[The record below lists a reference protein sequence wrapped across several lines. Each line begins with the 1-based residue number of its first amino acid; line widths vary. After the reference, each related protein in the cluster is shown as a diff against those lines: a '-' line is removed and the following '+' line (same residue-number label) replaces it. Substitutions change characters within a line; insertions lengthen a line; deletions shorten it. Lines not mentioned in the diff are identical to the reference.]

1 MFISV
6 EQIKAAR
13 ALLKWTQKDLATHA
27 GVNNDQVHN
36 IEGGRSRS
44 SDVLEA
50 MYQAFINGGI
60 DFIKDGVKYSKK
72 ELATLSGNNW
82 FYDIADDI
90 LRTLKNQK
98 DSEVLFFGG
107 SDEDSSPE
115 LMEKLREIRGAK
127 IGMRSMI
134 KKGDSC
140 LMGPRSEYRWIP
152 ENLFSS
158 YIVVIYGSKA
168 VLDMG
173 DKGLLI
179 NNPDVSNVLRSM
191 YELMW
196 NTLEEPD
203 CESTANVKY

>member
-44 SDVLEA
+44 SDVLESI
-50 MYQAFINGGI
+50 YQAFINGGS
-60 DFIKDGVKYSKK
+60 DFIGGGGKYNKK
-72 ELATLSGNNW
+72 KLVSFSGDNW

-90 LRTLKNQK
+90 LRTLKNQDNK
-98 DSEVLFFGG
+98 EVLFFGG
-107 SDEDSSPE
+107 SDSDSSPE
-115 LMEKLREIRGAK
+115 LMQKLREIRSAG

-134 KKGDSC
+134 QKGDSC
-140 LMGPRSEYRWIP
+140 LMGPNSEYRWIP
-152 ENLFSS
+152 ENLFSK
-158 YIVVIYGSKA
+158 YIAVIYGERA

-173 DKGLLI
+173 NKGLLI
-179 NNPDVSNVLRSM
+179 NNPDVSNILRSM

>member
-1 MFISV
+1 MFISI

-27 GVNNDQVHN
+27 GVNHDQVHN

-50 MYQAFINGGI
+50 MYQAFVNGGI
-60 DFIKDGVKYSKK
+60 DFIEDGVKYSKK
-72 ELATLSGNNW
+72 ELSTLSGNNW
-82 FYDIADDI
+82 FYGIADDI
-90 LRTLKNQK
+90 LRTLKGKK

-115 LMEKLREIRGAK
+115 LMEKLSKIRREN

-134 KKGDSC
+134 QKGDSF
-140 LMGPRSEYRWIP
+140 LMGPNSEYRWIP
-152 ENLFSS
+152 ENLFSK
-158 YIVVIYGSKA
+158 YILVIYADKI

-179 NNPDVSNVLRSM
+179 NNPDVSYILRNM